1 MAAFQ
6 RSVDLGYRYI
16 ETDTH
21 CTADGVLVA
30 FHDDR
35 LDRVTDAEGVIGE
48 LSWAEVSQARIGGT
62 EPIPKL
68 ADVLATWPDLRV
80 NIEPKSDRAVA
91 PLVRLIRQ
99 TLSLDR
105 VCIGS
110 FDNGRVKAARR
121 ALGADLCTSPGSAG
135 IPKVLA
141 HMVGLAIGRVHNGC
155 LQIPSHW
162 NGVPVVN
169 GFVIDRAHAIGLQ
182 VHVWTIN
189 DEMEMRSL
197 LGRGVDAIISDELVT
212 LKRVL
217 DDVS

>member
-62 EPIPKL
+62 EPIPRL

-80 NIEPKSDRAVA
+80 NIEPKSDSAVA

-110 FDNGRVKAARR
+110 FDNGRVEAARR
-121 ALGADLCTSPGSAG
+121 ALGADLCTSPGSSG

-141 HMVGLAIGRVHNGC
+141 RMMGVAIGRVQNGC

-162 NGVPVVN
+162 NGVPVLN
-169 GFVIDRAHAIGLQ
+169 DFVIDRAHAIGLQ

-197 LGRGVDAIISDELVT
+197 FRRGVDAIISDELVT